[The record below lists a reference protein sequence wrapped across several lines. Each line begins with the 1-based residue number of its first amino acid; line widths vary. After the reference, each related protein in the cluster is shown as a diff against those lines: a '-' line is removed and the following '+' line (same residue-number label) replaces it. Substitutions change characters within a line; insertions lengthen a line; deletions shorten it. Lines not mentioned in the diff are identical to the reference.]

1 MSNKHIC
8 LNVSYIYIHMYIYD
22 KILKIQILV
31 IDNFIQIK
39 VEMYIQLIGNVHNYS
54 HVNQVITKIS

>member
-1 MSNKHIC
+1 MCHI
-8 LNVSYIYIHMYIYD
+8 YIYD